1 VGWAPRFGLWAH
13 KASATGKEEAVMSER
28 PDGRG
33 GGSTGQTV
41 EGIRTEFSTG
51 QLVYSSIIAF
61 LAWVVCVYDYIMFGT
76 LLPKI
81 GGDFGWSTTIIG
93 AISTIVSIGIMI
105 VALLVGPLIDYLG
118 RKRALILT
126 TAGTALSSGLTGIT
140 PVAIAAPFLTIIRGI
155 SGLGY
160 SEQAVNT
167 TYLNEIYG
175 NRRGRGFIYA
185 FIQGGWPIGVLLAA
199 AFTSLLLGSVGWRGV
214 FLLATIPALI
224 VAGLG
229 TRLRESPRFLA
240 MQRIRQLENENKH
253 ADAVEIG
260 RHFDIDVHHV
270 KESTLRQ
277 IFEPD
282 IRRHTIFLALAF
294 LTNWIGI
301 QVFVVLGTT
310 VLTAGKHAAFSS
322 ALIVLIVS
330 NAAAYIGYLCH
341 GFVGDRIGRRLTI
354 AGGWVISGLAYTL
367 MLFGPSSDSFVLT
380 MYTIGLFFIIGPYA
394 ALLFFMGESFPTRV
408 RGTGASFVNA
418 MGPIGAVVGSGLFTA
433 FLALSGNNTVLAAF
447 LAGGLATILSGFLM
461 LGTRDVKDA
470 RQAEVLP
477 EEDEEG
483 LAPAR

>member
-1 VGWAPRFGLWAH
+1 MVD
-13 KASATGKEEAVMSER
+13 R
-28 PDGRG
+28 PDRG
-33 GGSTGQTV
+33 DEGSTGTTV
-41 EGIRTEFSTG
+41 GGIETTISRNN
-51 QLVYSSIIAF
+51 LIYSSIVAF

-76 LLPKI
+76 LLPVMAD
-81 GGDFGWSTTIIG
+81 DFGWSPATSTAIATVVAIG
-93 AISTIVSIGIMI
+93 TFFVAI
-105 VALLVGPLIDYLG
+105 LVGPLIDYLG
-118 RKRALILT
+118 RKKALIVT
-126 TAGTALSSGLTGIT
+126 TAGTAISSGLTGLT
-140 PVAIAAPFLTIIRGI
+140 PAGFAAPYLAIVRSI

-175 NRRGRGFIYA
+175 NRKSRGFIYA

-199 AFTSLLLGSVGWRGV
+199 AFSALLLGSVGWRGV

-224 VAGLG
+224 VAALG
-229 TRLRESPRFLA
+229 ARLRESPRFLA
-240 MQRIRQLENENKH
+240 MQRVRQLENEGQH
-253 ADAVEIG
+253 EEAVELG

-270 KESTLRQ
+270 RESTLQQ

-301 QVFVVLGTT
+301 QVFAVLGTT
-310 VLTAGKHAAFSS
+310 VLTDGKGVAFGS
-322 ALIVLIVS
+322 ALVVLIVS

-367 MLFGPSSDSFVLT
+367 MLFGPDSDTFVLT

-418 MGPIGAVVGSGLFTA
+418 MGPIGAIAGSGLLTVFLSVSGGNMVLSA
-433 FLALSGNNTVLAAF
+433 FLSGALATLLSGL
-447 LAGGLATILSGFLM
+447 LM
-461 LGTRDVKDA
+461 LGTRDVKDP
-470 RQAEVLP
+470 REAEVLP
-477 EEDEEG
+477 E
-483 LAPAR
+483 